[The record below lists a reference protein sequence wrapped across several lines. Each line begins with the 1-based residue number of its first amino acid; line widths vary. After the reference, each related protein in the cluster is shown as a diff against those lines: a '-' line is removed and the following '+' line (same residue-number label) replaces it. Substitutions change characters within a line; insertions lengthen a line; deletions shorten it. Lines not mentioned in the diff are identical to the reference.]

1 MAQVNQRLWKLPGQR
16 TKRKAWGFT
25 AQING
30 KQVRRYKAEWTQD
43 DAEAELAK
51 ALLQIEPEKPKG
63 AGITL
68 DQAVERYLAAK
79 ARKRSVSEDRR
90 ILEHL
95 NGYFGKDTRLVE
107 ITASRISEY
116 KGHRLSTARKI
127 GEGATAIERP
137 LAGATVNRALALLRH
152 LLRLAHEEWE
162 LLDAVPRIRMEREA
176 EGRLRWLT
184 PEEATRLLD
193 ACRKSRNEHLTDL
206 VEFALFTGMR
216 RGEVLA
222 LTWERVDRAR
232 GVVLLDVT
240 KSGKRREVPLN
251 SRADAVLARRG
262 SKSLG
267 LVFGTRNWDHFRSAW
282 ENAVER
288 AKLADFHF
296 HDLRHT
302 FASWAVQRGAS
313 LQEVKDLLGHSSLA
327 MVMRYAHLSPEHL
340 RTAVARLDAALPEP
354 TEVSA
359 HVSAQEP
366 SRELGPTAK
375 IA

>member
-1 MAQVNQRLWKLPGQR
+1 MARVKQRLWKVPGQR

-30 KQVRRYKAEWTQD
+30 KQVRRYKAEWTQN

-51 ALLQIEPEKPKG
+51 ALLKIEPEKPKG
-63 AGITL
+63 PGITL
-68 DQAVERYLAAK
+68 DQAVDRYLAAK
-79 ARKRSVSEDRR
+79 SRKRSVSEDKR
-90 ILEHL
+90 ILGHL
-95 NGYFGKDTRLVE
+95 KDYFGKDTPLAE
-107 ITASRISEY
+107 ITAGRISEY
-116 KGHRLSTARKI
+116 KGHRLSSTRNI
-127 GEGATAIERP
+127 GEGASAVERP
-137 LAGATVNRALALLRH
+137 IAGATVNRTLALLRH
-152 LLRLAHEEWE
+152 LLRLAQEEWE

-193 ACRKSRNEHLTDL
+193 ASRKSRNEHLTDL

-216 RGEVLA
+216 RGEVLG
-222 LTWERVDRAR
+222 LKWESVDRAR
-232 GVVLLDVT
+232 GVVLLDTT

-262 SKSLG
+262 SKSSG
-267 LVFGTRNWDHFRSAW
+267 LVFGTRRWDRFRTAW

-302 FASWAVQRGAS
+302 FASWAIQRGAS
-313 LQEVKDLLGHSSLA
+313 LQEVKDLLGHHSLA
-327 MVMRYAHLSPEHL
+327 MTLRYGHLAPEHL
-340 RTAVARLDAALPEP
+340 RTAVARLDGALPVP
-354 TEVSA
+354 IKLSA
-359 HVSAQEP
+359 QGSAQEGVTEGALL
-366 SRELGPTAK
+366 SK
-375 IA
+375 